1 MFKANKRKTMFSVQ
15 TERVKAE
22 EEKKEPE
29 EEGEEPIIVVP
40 KRMELRLP
48 GVKLL
53 RSLAT

>member
-15 TERVKAE
+15 TERVKVE
-22 EEKKEPE
+22 EEKKETE
-29 EEGEEPIIVVP
+29 EEEEPIIVVP